1 MPDFLIIGTQK
12 GGTTSLYHYLTQHP
26 QILPAT
32 QKEVHFFDLNFHHGI
47 DWYRQ
52 QFPARESQPLTLT
65 GEASPYYLFHP
76 LVPQRVKALF
86 PRVKLI
92 LLLRNPVQR
101 AWSHYNHEVR
111 LGFETLSFAE
121 AIAQESTR
129 LAGEVEKM
137 WADPNYYSYNHQHY
151 TYLSRGIYRNQ
162 LKPWMELF
170 PKEQFL
176 IRSSEAFYANPAAT
190 LSETLAFLGLPPIEI
205 ADYPKYNAGE
215 YATLPD
221 GLQST
226 LNQYFQPHNQQLVDE
241 FSLNFS
247 WD

>member
-12 GGTTSLYHYLTQHP
+12 GGTTSLYNYLIQHP

-32 QKEVHFFDLNFHHGI
+32 QKEVHFFDLNFHQGVE
-47 DWYRQ
+47 WYRQ
-52 QFPARESQPLTLT
+52 QFPPQETEKQMLT

-76 LVPQRVKALF
+76 LVPRRVKDLF
-86 PRVKLI
+86 PQVKLI
-92 LLLRNPVQR
+92 VLLRNPVGR

-111 LGFETLSFAE
+111 WGFETLSFAE
-121 AIAQESTR
+121 AIAQEPVR

-137 WADPNYYSYNHQHY
+137 FADPNYYSYNHQHY
-151 TYLSRGIYRNQ
+151 TYLSRGIYANQ
-162 LKPWMELF
+162 LNSWMELF

-176 IRSSEAFYANPAAT
+176 ILSSEAFYANPAAI
-190 LSETLAFLGLPPIEI
+190 LAETLAFLGLPPMEI
-205 ADYPKYNAGE
+205 GDYPKYNAGE
-215 YATLPD
+215 YVTLPD

-226 LNQYFQPHNQQLVDE
+226 LNQYFQRHNQHLLDE

>member
-12 GGTTSLYHYLTQHP
+12 GGTTSLYHYLTQHT
-26 QILPAT
+26 QILPAA
-32 QKEVHFFDLNFHHGI
+32 QKEVHFFGLNFHHGI

-52 QFPARESQPLTLT
+52 QFPLPESEKQMLT
-65 GEASPYYLFHP
+65 GEATPYYLFHP
-76 LVPQRVKALF
+76 LVPRRVKNLF
-86 PRVKLI
+86 PQVKLI
-92 LLLRNPVQR
+92 VLLRNPVER

-121 AIAQESTR
+121 AIAQEPAR

-137 WADPNYYSYNHQHY
+137 LADPKYYSYNHQHY
-151 TYLSRGIYRNQ
+151 TYLSRGIYANQ
-162 LKPWMELF
+162 LKSWMELF

-176 IRSSEAFYANPAAT
+176 ILSSEAFYANPAAT
-190 LSETLAFLGLPPIEI
+190 LAKTLAFLGLPPMEIE
-205 ADYPKYNAGE
+205 DYPKHNAGE

-226 LNQYFQPHNQQLVDE
+226 LNQYFQPHNQHLLDE